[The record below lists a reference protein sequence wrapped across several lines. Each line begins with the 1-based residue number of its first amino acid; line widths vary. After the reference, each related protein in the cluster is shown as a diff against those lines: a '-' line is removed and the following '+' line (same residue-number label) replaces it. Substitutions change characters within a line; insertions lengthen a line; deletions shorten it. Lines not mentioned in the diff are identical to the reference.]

1 LRHLADN
8 EIDSDSFAVTHG
20 NENGKETECEL
31 SITDFALRAAA
42 DVDAMLDALS
52 QRDAQIA
59 ALAKQPPVAYTVSRV
74 IEALSKGYLGTVTV
88 CPDARQVSPVPLFLH
103 AAPPAPVVQNEVAE
117 VARAALDYIDALPSD
132 VVASLPAMPGFDRG
146 WADGA
151 LSLTAAPPAP
161 VKLPSLKQTISGE
174 RYTWSD
180 GVYNY
185 QQDVI
190 GILKA
195 AGVVVEVADE

>member
-1 LRHLADN
+1 MKMTNEERQALIDESRSEITRMKRILETGSVAIGWARAYEKEILRHEIVLSALTAEPVEGVN
-8 EIDSDSFAVTHG
+8 E
-20 NENGKETECEL
+20 
-31 SITDFALRAAA
+31 
-42 DVDAMLDALS
+42 
-52 QRDAQIA
+52 
-59 ALAKQPPVAYTVSRV
+59 
-74 IEALSKGYLGTVTV
+74 
-88 CPDARQVSPVPLFLH
+88 LFT
-103 AAPPAPVVQNEVAE
+103 
-117 VARAALDYIDALPSD
+117 R
-132 VVASLPAMPGFDRG
+132 
-146 WADGA
+146 
-151 LSLTAAPPAP
+151 AAPPAP